1 MNPEEHDVVSEMHA
15 THELEFHQGKLITV
29 KAILLL

>member
-1 MNPEEHDVVSEMHA
+1 MNPEEHDVSEMHA
-15 THELEFHQGKLITV
+15 THELEFHQGRLITV